1 MKYLMLILVAFIV
14 ISVLLGL
21 GWAYFN
27 FSQIKEV
34 PLGGGSYNF
43 DDELHNMNKNEAMGI
58 V

>member
-1 MKYLMLILVAFIV
+1 MLILVAFIV